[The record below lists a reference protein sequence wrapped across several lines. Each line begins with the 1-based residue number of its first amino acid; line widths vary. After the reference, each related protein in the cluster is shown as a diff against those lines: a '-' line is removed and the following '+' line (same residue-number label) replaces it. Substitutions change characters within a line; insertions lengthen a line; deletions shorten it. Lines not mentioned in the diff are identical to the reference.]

1 MLFRSSASP
10 DVKEDLSPSH
20 LEHFRPAIMLL
31 IGNDEREVGPRFLR
45 VFQHFLFWLCV
56 SFWLLAAG
64 VCSRLERGD
73 GEKGEQNSFP
83 RVFGS
88 ASVCFRPRSLRMRRI
103 RGSPA
108 LGCTFS
114 FSPSGRERA
123 LAQQT
128 FAAVFR
134 QHELLLQVELMRVSI
149 RVATGVFS
157 FVFREDVSL
166 VSAPTSQRKL
176 GPSRAVWVA
185 VLNIALIL
193 AEYLSASSSVM
204 ADDGK
209 E

>member
-1 MLFRSSASP
+1 MA
-10 DVKEDLSPSH
+10 K
-20 LEHFRPAIMLL
+20 
-31 IGNDEREVGPRFLR
+31 RESKTAFLAFLVQRRF
-45 VFQHFLFWLCV
+45 
-56 SFWLLAAG
+56 
-64 VCSRLERGD
+64 
-73 GEKGEQNSFP
+73 
-83 RVFGS
+83 
-88 ASVCFRPRSLRMRRI
+88 
-103 RGSPA
+103 A
-108 LGCTFS
+108 LGPVHYVCDESAGRRPWAVRFS

-157 FVFREDVSL
+157 FVFREDVPL